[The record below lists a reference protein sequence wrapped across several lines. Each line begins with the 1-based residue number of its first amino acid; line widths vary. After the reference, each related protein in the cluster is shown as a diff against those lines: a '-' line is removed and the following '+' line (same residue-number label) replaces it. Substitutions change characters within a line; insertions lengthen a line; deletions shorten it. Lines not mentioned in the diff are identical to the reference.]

1 MQKKIWLTAIALFM
15 SFAAAA
21 ESYQQQHKLGPGD
34 VVSISVYGE
43 PELSK
48 EATIDKIGVIDFPFI
63 GEVLALGATTEQLQ
77 QKVDRGLRGDYLV
90 DPEVT
95 VAMVRYR
102 PYYVNGE
109 VRKPSAYPYTPG
121 TTVIKAITLA
131 GGYTQRA
138 AKDKVLIQREGQD
151 NVYRAR
157 PDTAVRP
164 GDVLTIKES
173 LF

>member
-1 MQKKIWLTAIALFM
+1 MTAIAMCVTGIAL
-15 SFAAAA
+15 A
-21 ESYQQQHKLGPGD
+21 ETNYQRQHTLGPGD
-34 VVSISVYGE
+34 AVSISVYDE
-43 PELSK
+43 PELTK
-48 EATIDKIGVIDFPFI
+48 DVTIDKIGVIDFPFI
-63 GEVLALGATTEQLQ
+63 GEIRALGSTTEELQ
-77 QKVDRGLRGDYLV
+77 RKIDRGLRGGYLV

-95 VAMVRYR
+95 VSMLRYR

-121 TTVIKAITLA
+121 TTVIKAITKA

-151 NVYRAR
+151 KVYRAK
-157 PDTAVRP
+157 PDTVVRP
-164 GDVLTIKES
+164 GDILTIKES